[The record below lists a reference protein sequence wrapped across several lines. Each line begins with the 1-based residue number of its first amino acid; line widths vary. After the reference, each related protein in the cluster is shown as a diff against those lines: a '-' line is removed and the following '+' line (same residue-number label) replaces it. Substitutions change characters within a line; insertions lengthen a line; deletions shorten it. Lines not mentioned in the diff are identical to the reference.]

1 MIEVIGELTATPR
14 MGRGLLEIVGEP
26 EPGWHF
32 ILSRKGCFMD
42 QGIKVLIL
50 EDADFDA
57 VLIEYEL
64 EKLKV
69 PLSLRRVVTREEFLQ
84 ALEEFRP
91 GLILADYRL
100 PAFDGLTALALA
112 QEHCPEAPFIFV
124 SGAMTLEL
132 AEAGLTQGAAD
143 WIPKNQLSQ
152 LAAVVARTLEGVDFD
167 SGPAS
172 KPLPEENLWPDLVY
186 RTKKIMV
193 LLDLDR
199 TILEFNRGAELL
211 TGWQRH
217 EVLGRDF
224 VELLVRSEKRSWAAA
239 RLAQAAAGEISQGFE
254 LPICNRSGAAGL
266 WFCQPTLL
274 ENLQG
279 QAETILL
286 LADELG
292 SQAKRPKNRT
302 ALTFSIKGRPNLIC

>member
-1 MIEVIGELTATPR
+1 
-14 MGRGLLEIVGEP
+14 
-26 EPGWHF
+26 
-32 ILSRKGCFMD
+32 MD
-42 QGIKVLIL
+42 QGMKVLIL

-64 EKLKV
+64 EKLKL

-91 GLILADYRL
+91 SLILADYRL

-112 QEHCPEAPFIFV
+112 QEKCPEAPFIFV
-124 SGAMTLEL
+124 SGAMSPEM
-132 AEAGLTQGAAD
+132 AEAGLKGGAAD
-143 WIPKNQLSQ
+143 WIPKDQLSH
-152 LAAVVARTLEGVDFD
+152 LAAAVARTLGDVDFG
-167 SGPAS
+167 SAPARES
-172 KPLPEENLWPDLVY
+172 RTPAENLWPNLVH
-186 RTKKIMV
+186 RTKKVMV

-224 VELLVRSEKRSWAAA
+224 VELLVGSEKRNWAAVK
-239 RLAQAAAGEISQGFE
+239 LAQVAAGEISLSFE
-254 LPICNRSGAAGL
+254 LPIRNCGGAAGL

-286 LADELG
+286 LADDLG
-292 SQAKRPKNRT
+292 GRAQKPKTR
-302 ALTFSIKGRPNLIC
+302 AAVTFSIQGRPNLLC

>member
-1 MIEVIGELTATPR
+1 
-14 MGRGLLEIVGEP
+14 
-26 EPGWHF
+26 
-32 ILSRKGCFMD
+32 MD
-42 QGIKVLIL
+42 QGMKVLIL
-50 EDADFDA
+50 EDAAFDA
-57 VLIEYEL
+57 ELIEYEL

-69 PLSLRRVVTREEFLQ
+69 PLSLRLVVTREEFLQ

-91 GLILADYRL
+91 SLILADYRL

-112 QEHCPEAPFIFV
+112 QENCPETPFIFV
-124 SGAMTLEL
+124 SGAMSPEL
-132 AEAGLTQGAAD
+132 AEAGLKQGAAD
-143 WIPKNQLSQ
+143 WIPKNQLSH
-152 LAAVVARTLEGVDFD
+152 LAAAVARILGGVD
-167 SGPAS
+167 SKAAPARES
-172 KPLPEENLWPDLVY
+172 WTPEEDLWPHLVQ
-186 RTKKIMV
+186 RTKKVIL

-224 VELLVRSEKRSWAAA
+224 VELLVGSEKRKWAADK
-239 RLAQAAAGEISQGFE
+239 LAQVAAGEISLSFE
-254 LPICNRSGAAGL
+254 LPIRNCRGAAGL

-286 LADELG
+286 LADDLG
-292 SQAKRPKNRT
+292 RRVKQPKNRT
-302 ALTFSIKGRPNLIC
+302 ARTFSVKGRPNLLC